1 MLNKLRL
8 LPYTHEHPMK
18 NVPVWSYHGKEFRPV
33 SNTNSGEVSEDT
45 TFFYQQNGS
54 VISASYQGGNI
65 REGNLLGKVESDGT
79 IRMSYQHW
87 NNNDE
92 FRTGV
97 CTSTP
102 ELLPNGKIRLHE
114 SWEWTSGIEGRGE
127 SIVEEV

>member
-1 MLNKLRL
+1 
-8 LPYTHEHPMK
+8 MK
-18 NVPVWSYHGKEFRPV
+18 NIPAWSYHNKEFRSV
-33 SNTNSGEVSEDT
+33 SNTNSGEVSENT

-65 REGNLLGKVESDGT
+65 RKGNLLGKVEPDGT

-92 FRTGV
+92 FRSGV

-114 SWEWTSGIEGRGE
+114 SWEWTSGIEGCGK